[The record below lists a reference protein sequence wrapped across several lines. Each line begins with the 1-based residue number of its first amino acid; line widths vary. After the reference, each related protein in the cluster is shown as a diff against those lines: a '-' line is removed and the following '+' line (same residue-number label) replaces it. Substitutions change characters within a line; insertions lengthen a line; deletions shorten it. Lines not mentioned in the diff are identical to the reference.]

1 MIPNNAGYYHA
12 AYLIVVVVHAAYAAS
27 IWLRRR
33 AVRARRGAASGARPR
48 G

>member
-33 AVRARRGAASGARPR
+33 AVRARLGAAGGARPR

>member
-12 AYLIVVVVHAAYAAS
+12 AYIIVVVVHVAYAAS

-33 AVRARRGAASGARPR
+33 AVRARLGTASDARPR
-48 G
+48 R

>member
-27 IWLRRR
+27 IWLREAPIGGRR
-33 AVRARRGAASGARPR
+33 SAG
-48 G
+48 

>member
-12 AYLIVVVVHAAYAAS
+12 AYLIVVLVHTAYAAS

-33 AVRARRGAASGARPR
+33 AVRARLGAASGARPR

>member
-12 AYLIVVVVHAAYAAS
+12 AYIIVAAVHVAYAAS

-33 AVRARRGAASGARPR
+33 AVRARLGDARGARPR

>member
-12 AYLIVVVVHAAYAAS
+12 AYIVVVVVHVAYAAS

-33 AVRARRGAASGARPR
+33 SVRARLGASGGARPR